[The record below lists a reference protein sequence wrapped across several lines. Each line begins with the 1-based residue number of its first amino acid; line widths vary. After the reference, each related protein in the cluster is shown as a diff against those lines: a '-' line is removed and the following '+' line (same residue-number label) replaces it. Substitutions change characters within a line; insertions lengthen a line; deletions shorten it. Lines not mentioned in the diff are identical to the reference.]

1 MNEKVEKK
9 IKVQANNEMKYYR
22 FVQFRGLNIHQYR
35 ALKEGQTIEITKAAF
50 EFNKHLLKEV
60 K

>member
-9 IKVQANNEMKYYR
+9 IKVQATNEMNYYR
-22 FVQFRGLNIHQYR
+22 FVQFKGLDIHQYR
-35 ALKEGQTIEITKAAF
+35 ALKEGQIIEITKAVF